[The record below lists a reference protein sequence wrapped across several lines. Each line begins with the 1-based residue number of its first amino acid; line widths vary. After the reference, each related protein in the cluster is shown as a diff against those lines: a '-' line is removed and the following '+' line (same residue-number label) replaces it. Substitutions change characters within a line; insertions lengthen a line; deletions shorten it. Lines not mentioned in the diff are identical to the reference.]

1 VKPHAPVYNIVG
13 GKPRGAPDA
22 TNFEHWSLPDTDE
35 HDVSAA
41 LKAARAQP
49 RIYLDAAVE
58 ALADIGRTG
67 TWISDED
74 LHVISARTGSTV
86 KYLRTSISRLNVW
99 LAELPESLTQ
109 HGKVSRYGYRD
120 ATGIWTG
127 DLTTALVLA
136 GDATAVGPLALAHTV
151 LAGARVVVKGS
162 RFEPLA
168 PYQFVRALAERGI
181 PAPQLL
187 FFNGASNTGG
197 LLLTR
202 MIENTAQSVIYGED
216 RTISSVYGQVAT
228 DAGHKKIGFWAGRS
242 GVLVLPDADPVLAGR
257 CIAVGTG
264 EDRGNRCIST
274 MKAVIPA
281 EMADWVIDSA
291 IGTAEGFHRGD
302 PLDPNTDIGTLP
314 AQTRQEVLAAVGTA
328 KILYDRD
335 LIFVLCEGDHYLLRE
350 EMPYPVCA
358 IRTYEADEDPVQILN
373 DTTRHTTAH
382 RGLELSVFTANEE
395 QLASVAER
403 TTACKVIHN
412 RATTDLNLNTA
423 HQGIYLFREL
433 MRFASIC

>member
-1 VKPHAPVYNIVG
+1 MKPHAPIFNIVG
-13 GKPRGAPDA
+13 GKPRGASDA
-22 TNFEHWSLPDTDE
+22 TEFEHWSLPDADE

-49 RIYLDAAVE
+49 RICLDAAVE
-58 ALADIGRTG
+58 ALSDIGRTG
-67 TWISDED
+67 DWISDED
-74 LHVISARTGSTV
+74 LHVVSARTGSTV
-86 KYLRTSISRLNVW
+86 KYLRTSISRLNAW
-99 LAELPESLTQ
+99 LAELPESMAR

-120 ATGIWTG
+120 AAGIWTG
-127 DLTTALVLA
+127 DLATTLVLA

-151 LAGARVVVKGS
+151 LAGARTVAKGS

-168 PYQFVRALAERGI
+168 PYQFVRALVDRGI

-187 FFNGASNTGG
+187 FFNGASDTGG
-197 LLLTR
+197 ALLTQ

-216 RTISSVYGQVAT
+216 RTISSIYGQVAA

-242 GVLVLPDADPVLAGR
+242 GVLVLPDADPALAGR

-281 EMADWVIDSA
+281 ELADRVIDSV
-291 IGTAEGFHRGD
+291 IKTAEGMHRGD
-302 PLDPNTDIGTLP
+302 PLGPNTDVGTLS
-314 AQTRQEVLAAVGTA
+314 AQARQEVLAALGTA
-328 KILYDRD
+328 KVLYDRD

-358 IRTYEADEDPVQILN
+358 IRTYEADEDPVRILN
-373 DTTRHTTAH
+373 DTTRHATAS
-382 RGLELSVFTANEE
+382 RGLELSVFTADED

-412 RATTDLNLNTA
+412 RATTDLDHTTT

-433 MRFASIC
+433 MRFTAIC